1 VTTDDDYAD
10 AAWSPWGQDRLR
22 HAPRRKVDVSGGRH
36 RTGATRLTHG
46 EGNNENP
53 RWSSDGRHWC
63 SPSRADHDLTMRS
76 DGTDVRRLTR
86 GGDCFT
92 PDWSHR
98 VP

>member
-1 VTTDDDYAD
+1 MI
-10 AAWSPWGQDRLR
+10 
-22 HAPRRKVDVSGGRH
+22 DVA
-36 RTGATRLTHG
+36 TGATTRLTHG

-53 RWSSDGRHWC
+53 RWSADGRHLVFA
-63 SPSRADHDLTMRS
+63 SSRAGLYDLYTMRA

-92 PDWSHR
+92 PDWSRR